1 MTSNILR
8 MCWVD
13 KESGE
18 CSYER
23 LTDEL
28 VKIGHH
34 WENRLRLHRP
44 SIYHTIHASSPHQAV

>member
-1 MTSNILR
+1 M
-8 MCWVD
+8 D